1 MQSKKNNSAKKNKCK
16 KIKIILT
23 DVDGVLTD
31 GGRYYSDMGEIL
43 KKFHVRDGMGVNL
56 LLRNGIKTI
65 IVTKEN
71 SKITKKWAK
80 EMNITKIISGSLKKE
95 NELPKI
101 CKKFNVSEK
110 RTKQWLKKSYIFR
123 DDQIL
128 FLIIINNK
136 KIGHIGIIDY
146 NKSENCA
153 EIGHVLRGDR
163 ENFPGVM
170 KIALTKIL
178 EIGFFTPS
186 KKTYFDTC
194 LTYPFKPL

>member
-1 MQSKKNNSAKKNKCK
+1 MVKTNLIQKCK

-31 GGRYYSDMGEIL
+31 GGRYYSDRGEIL

-80 EMNITKIISGSLKKE
+80 EMNINKVISSSLKKE

-101 CKKFNVSEK
+101 CKKFNVSKNEVAYIGDDVNDLALLEK
-110 RTKQWLKKSYIFR
+110 VGFSAVPNDASNMIKKRVDYVCSKDGGKGAFR
-123 DDQIL
+123 EISDLVIL
-128 FLIIINNK
+128 
-136 KIGHIGIIDY
+136 
-146 NKSENCA
+146 
-153 EIGHVLRGDR
+153 
-163 ENFPGVM
+163 
-170 KIALTKIL
+170 
-178 EIGFFTPS
+178 S
-186 KKTYFDTC
+186 KFGSKTH
-194 LTYPFKPL
+194 